1 MSHPCLRSRVV
12 RASPASPLVVLLGAA
27 LATSVLSVLPAGSH
41 AASETV
47 RFQNGEIGFAGSLD
61 LPDGPAPHPAV
72 VLLTGSDPSPRDA
85 PFFEDLRRRFAER
98 GFAALSFDK
107 RGVGGSDGTYEETPD
122 FDIAA
127 GDGLA
132 AIRYLR
138 GRSDIDTTRIGVWGA
153 SQGGWLALLMAA
165 KSPQVAFVINISGP
179 GVSPF
184 EQTMFQ
190 RGVDLSERKIP
201 PRQVAEA
208 IGIRRRILTYF
219 ATGKGAQDARAAFKG
234 VHDRPWFRAATETDR
249 WFEALATL
257 KSLPPPSALPPDI
270 VATLK
275 RTYEYDPAAV
285 AARVRVPVL
294 NVFGGK
300 DRHIPVEPSVAA
312 LKAAFRRGGNRDA
325 IIRVIP
331 EGGHAIQ
338 AVEGAAE
345 CLRCMAERRREGALI
360 ELPVPGYYDLILGW
374 AEERFGPPDARLKHG

>member
-1 MSHPCLRSRVV
+1 MSSTGVART
-12 RASPASPLVVLLGAA
+12 SPAYTAFALFGAA
-27 LATSVLSVLPAGSH
+27 LAAIALSVLPSSL
-41 AASETV
+41 AASETI
-47 RFQNGEIGFAGSLD
+47 RFQNGDVGFAGSLD

-107 RGVGGSDGTYEETPD
+107 RGVGGSDGKYEETPD
-122 FDIAA
+122 FDVAA

-138 GRSDIDTTRIGVWGA
+138 GRPDIDSTRIGVWGV
-153 SQGGWLALLMAA
+153 SQGGWIALLMAA
-165 KSPQVAFVINISGP
+165 KSPGVAFVISISGP

-190 RGVDLSERKIP
+190 RGVDLAERKIP

-208 IGIRRRILTYF
+208 IGIRRKILTYF
-219 ATGKGAQDARAAFKG
+219 ATGKGVEAARAAFKG
-234 VHDRPWFRAATETDR
+234 VHGRPWFRAASETDR
-249 WFEALATL
+249 WFEALANV
-257 KSLPPPSALPPDI
+257 KSLPPPSALPPDV
-270 VATLK
+270 VAELK
-275 RTYEYDPAAV
+275 RTYEYDPTRV

-312 LKAAFRRGGNRDA
+312 LKAAFRRGGNPDA
-325 IIRVIP
+325 VIRVIP

-345 CLRCMAERRREGALI
+345 CLRCMAERRREGTLI

-374 AEERFGPPDARLKHG
+374 AEERFGPPNARLKHG